1 MAKLLVKHGIL
12 FVMTV
17 CFWMVFVAAADQCA
31 LADDANIT
39 VSGKI
44 TSVAFGMFTPFGNR
58 RAEIVVEDAKGK
70 SHKVLVGQRT
80 VYVPHRTPAA
90 GDNVSI
96 VCVKKNGT
104 LAGLS
109 VTYK

>member
-1 MAKLLVKHGIL
+1 MRKLVSKYSVLAVMAI
-12 FVMTV
+12 
-17 CFWMVFVAAADQCA
+17 CFWMLLVTAADQCA
-31 LADDANIT
+31 LAEDANIT
-39 VSGKI
+39 ISGKI

-58 RAEIVVEDAKGK
+58 RAELVVEDAKGK
-70 SHKVLVGQRT
+70 SHKILVGQRT
-80 VYVPHRTPAA
+80 VYVPHRTPDT